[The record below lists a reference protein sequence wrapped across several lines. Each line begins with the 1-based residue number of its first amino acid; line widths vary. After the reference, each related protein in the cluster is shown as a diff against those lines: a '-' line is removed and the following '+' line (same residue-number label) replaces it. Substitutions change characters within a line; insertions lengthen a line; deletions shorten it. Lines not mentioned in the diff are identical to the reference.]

1 MECSRKFKLQ
11 NHKTEKLSESKY
23 LHLARL
29 SARIVRMEA
38 GLENLKKQF
47 LLETD
52 KAQNLKEL
60 DALYLRL
67 FGKSG
72 EITLFPKNFS
82 KLSKSELKTIGPL
95 FNQTKKLLELAIEKR
110 REEVKLS
117 GFKKIL
123 QEPLGLRKITPQ
135 SLKKI
140 KTKKRQGHTH
150 LITQFE
156 EEIIRAFSKLGFAQ
170 FDAPQ
175 IDSDTYN
182 FELLNIPQNHPA
194 RDLWDTL
201 YIENS
206 KEQREKS
213 EEINPGKL
221 LLRTHTSNSQVRIME
236 KIKPPFRQMIL
247 GRCYRYENVDARH
260 EHTFEQF
267 EIVYVDKGLS
277 MANLLYLSEYFFQA
291 IFGYDVKARL
301 KPKYYPFVEPGAG
314 VDGLCIFCKGKG
326 CKVCGGVGWLEL
338 AGAGMIHPTVLKNG
352 GIDPDVY
359 SGIAWGFGLGRM
371 LMVREGIEDVR
382 LFNSGDLRFLSKY

>member
-1 MECSRKFKLQ
+1 ME
-11 NHKTEKLSESKY
+11 
-23 LHLARL
+23 ARL
-29 SARIVRMEA
+29 DI
-38 GLENLKKQF
+38 LKKKF
-47 LLETD
+47 LLEIENSQSLP
-52 KAQNLKEL
+52 KL
-60 DALYLRL
+60 DGLFLQM

-82 KLSKSELKTIGPL
+82 KLEKSELKIIGPL
-95 FNQTKKLLELAIEKR
+95 FNQTKKTLEETIKKR
-110 REEVKLS
+110 RGEVKLA

-123 QEPLGLRKITPQ
+123 QQPLGLRKISTDT
-135 SLKKI
+135 LKKI

-150 LITQFE
+150 IITQFE
-156 EEIIRAFSKLGFAQ
+156 EEIIRAFSKLGFTQ

-182 FELLNIPQNHPA
+182 FELLNIPQDHPA

-201 YIENS
+201 YIESGSTKNES
-206 KEQREKS
+206 G
-213 EEINPGKL
+213 INPGKL

-247 GRCYRYENVDARH
+247 GRCYRYENTDARH

-326 CKVCGGVGWLEL
+326 CKVCGGIGWLEL

-371 LMVREGIEDVR
+371 LMVREEIDDVR
-382 LFNSGDLRFLSKY
+382 LFNSGDLRFLQKF